1 MTPATS
7 RSTLVLPRG
16 LCGGLASP
24 SGDGL
29 HGPPPER
36 RPIIDLRA
44 AAEALLPWV
53 VPADPSLIDRIVD
66 PQQPDL
72 RKAWAARRLTELPI
86 LPREVVERLESL
98 SALLPA
104 SLPGLREWRGRIR
117 ERGREVWSSATAEGR
132 IRLVPMPG
140 PVLRAAPAEAEASAP
155 LTVLR
160 SGEVVGLRFALA
172 RRDPGG
178 ELLLS
183 PEGVGQTPQRVRV
196 ALIDPAYPEP
206 LSWEIER
213 YPADAA
219 RIGALRLLGRAL
231 DLPIRPE
238 TGLWIARVQAS
249 P

>member
-1 MTPATS
+1 MCDAGDISFDARPAAGPLRRPGEPLGRWLA
-7 RSTLVLPRG
+7 RSASGAMSDHRSAGRG
-16 LCGGLASP
+16 GS
-24 SGDGL
+24 
-29 HGPPPER
+29 PPPM
-36 RPIIDLRA
+36 
-44 AAEALLPWV
+44 LPWV

-117 ERGREVWSSATAEGR
+117 EQGREVWSSATAEGR

-172 RRDPGG
+172 PVPHAPR
-178 ELLLS
+178 
-183 PEGVGQTPQRVRV
+183 
-196 ALIDPAYPEP
+196 
-206 LSWEIER
+206 
-213 YPADAA
+213 
-219 RIGALRLLGRAL
+219 
-231 DLPIRPE
+231 
-238 TGLWIARVQAS
+238 
-249 P
+249 